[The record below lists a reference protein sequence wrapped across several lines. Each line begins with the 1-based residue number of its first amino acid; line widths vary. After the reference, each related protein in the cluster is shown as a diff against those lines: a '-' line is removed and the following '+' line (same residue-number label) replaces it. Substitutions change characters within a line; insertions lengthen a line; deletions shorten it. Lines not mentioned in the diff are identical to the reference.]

1 MPNENTPIRKNL
13 IALTP
18 SKRTSSSTSTTV
30 THSASSAL
38 IHSSSTSHLVLTNP
52 KTPASQT
59 RTDLNSLPEI
69 LKKDKSQIT
78 NSFSFESNLN
88 MMNDIKSPPSNTPT
102 IAKTNLNNNTTNVNS
117 PRVKASPN
125 LQKYYSFQK
134 PSYSFSD
141 TKCNCFN
148 MPFVCE
154 ICTSRLAKR
163 FYSHIFKLMLLMN
176 PNLGVQN
183 GRQERE
189 QLVSERLKFFLDP
202 LTKRLVC
209 YSIRFN
215 VF

>member
-1 MPNENTPIRKNL
+1 VPNENTPVRKNL

-18 SKRTSSSTSTTV
+18 SKRASSSISATTN
-30 THSASSAL
+30 SASNAL

-69 LKKDKSQIT
+69 LKKDKTQIT

-102 IAKTNLNNNTTNVNS
+102 IAKNNLNNHVTNINS

-154 ICTSRLAKR
+154 ICTSRFVSQTISSL
-163 FYSHIFKLMLLMN
+163 FFTPMSN
-176 PNLGVQN
+176 NVQ
-183 GRQERE
+183 
-189 QLVSERLKFFLDP
+189 
-202 LTKRLVC
+202 
-209 YSIRFN
+209 I
-215 VF
+215 

>member
-1 MPNENTPIRKNL
+1 MLVKRFRFALVDFGLAQAYDRTCENLFEYEKPKKPSLNVPNENTPIRKNL

-18 SKRTSSSTSTTV
+18 SKKVSSTSTTNAN
-30 THSASSAL
+30 SSSAM

-88 MMNDIKSPPSNTPT
+88 MMNNMKSPPSNTPT
-102 IAKTNLNNNTTNVNS
+102 VAKNNLNNVPNINS

-154 ICTSRLAKR
+154 ICTSRLVERSKVKM
-163 FYSHIFKLMLLMN
+163 FESLL
-176 PNLGVQN
+176 
-183 GRQERE
+183 
-189 QLVSERLKFFLDP
+189 LK
-202 LTKRLVC
+202 K
-209 YSIRFN
+209 SN
-215 VF
+215 